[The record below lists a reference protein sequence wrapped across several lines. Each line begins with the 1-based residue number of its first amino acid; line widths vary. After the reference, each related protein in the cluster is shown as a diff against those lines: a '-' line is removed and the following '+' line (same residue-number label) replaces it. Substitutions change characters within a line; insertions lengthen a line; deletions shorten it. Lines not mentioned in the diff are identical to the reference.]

1 MRGGREENDRKE
13 GGSEKFPN
21 VKVATDFFKRVTP
34 NINSKRFAF
43 FAMQIFFFSTN
54 LESLVYSTT
63 PFNSIIRNK
72 KMEK

>member
-13 GGSEKFPN
+13 GVSEKIPN

-43 FAMQIFFFSTN
+43 FAMQIFFSPN

-63 PFNSIIRNK
+63 TFNSIIRNK